1 MNDVVALALI
11 LLLATSGYAAGRLHG
26 QFGYRMG
33 YRYGYRQGYFDG
45 DRASWTRRRRDLQAA
60 VASVLKSPH
69 EVRPDF
75 YPDHT
80 VGTTYTSAAH
90 GDAEDEPVEVPDQTG
105 RHARADRARSD
116 VTERDR
122 ADGGPTEPDLAERDP
137 ADRERAER
145 DLAAAEIGSDG

>member
-11 LLLATSGYAAGRLHG
+11 LLLATSGYAAGRVHG

-60 VASVLKSPH
+60 VASVLKAPH
-69 EVRPDF
+69 EVRPDS

-80 VGTTYTSAAH
+80 VGTTYTSAAR
-90 GDAEDEPVEVPDQTG
+90 GEAEDEPVEVPGQSG
-105 RHARADRARSD
+105 RHSRADRSQS
-116 VTERDR
+116 
-122 ADGGPTEPDLAERDP
+122 EP
-137 ADRERAER
+137 AER
-145 DLAAAEIGSDG
+145 DLADVGSDG